1 MRTDM
6 HELIQRHL
14 AGHTTAEESEAL
26 QAALKA
32 DATLRA
38 LLLDYANL
46 DVALGGLAE
55 SERAEPPRIVRW
67 QVWRPLAAAA
77 ACVFGLLIFSRRPA
91 RPQPELT
98 EVFATTESAI
108 AHMPEPSLDPLPEW
122 MSPTA
127 SMLPSSDFLS
137 STF

>member
-1 MRTDM
+1 MKTDM

-26 QAALKA
+26 QTALKA
-32 DATLRA
+32 DAKLRA

-55 SERAEPPRIVRW
+55 TERAEPKGTVRW

-77 ACVFGLLIFSRRPA
+77 ACVFALLIFSRKPVH
-91 RPQPELT
+91 PQHDLAA
-98 EVFATTESAI
+98 VFATTEKTI
-108 AHMPEPSLDPLPEW
+108 AHMPAPSLDPLPEW

-127 SMLPSSDFLS
+127 SMLPPSDFSLF
-137 STF
+137 TF